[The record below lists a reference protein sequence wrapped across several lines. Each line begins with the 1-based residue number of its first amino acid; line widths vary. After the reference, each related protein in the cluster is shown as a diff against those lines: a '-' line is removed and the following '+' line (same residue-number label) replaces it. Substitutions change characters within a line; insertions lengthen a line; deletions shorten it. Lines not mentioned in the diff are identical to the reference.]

1 MTFEAPSL
9 LAGYVP
15 IAAAAIELGVH
26 PRTLKR
32 WKALRYGPT
41 PVKVGKRLYYRRTDV
56 ATWLE
61 SLGQEP
67 QPKRGRR

>member
-1 MTFEAPSL
+1 MDSEAPSL

-15 IAAAAIELGVH
+15 IAAAAVELGVH

-32 WKALRYGPT
+32 WKSLRYGPK
-41 PVKVGKRLYYRRTDV
+41 PVHIGKRLYYRRADV
-56 ATWLE
+56 AEWLE

-67 QPKRGRR
+67 QPKRSRR